1 MNYIKKVFKNLSIIV
16 LAKNEYETLVEIL
29 PEIKKYADDV
39 ILVDGHSND
48 KTKELCDELE
58 INFYLDNK
66 LGKGDAQRVGV
77 SKAKNKFIIFV
88 DGDGAHELND
98 IKKIYEKLELN
109 DGLVVCSRQTGGS
122 YDLNLNSKFSSV
134 VRVAGVVFLVVLF
147 NKLFK
152 TNLTDVLYSY
162 KGISKSNFEKIKT
175 SQNGFTIE
183 IDILIQSIKKGLIIT
198 EIPSRENARK
208 YGISKLPTIEGLYF
222 IYYILKKSL
231 FS

>member
-1 MNYIKKVFKNLSIIV
+1 MNYIKKMFKNLSIIV

-58 INFYLDNK
+58 INFCLDNK

-88 DGDGAHELND
+88 DGDGAHELED
-98 IKKIYEKLELN
+98 IKKIHEKLELD

-122 YDLNLNSKFSSV
+122 YDLDLNSKFTSA
-134 VRVAGVVFLVVLF
+134 VRAAGVIFLVILF

-152 TNLTDVLYSY
+152 ANLTDILYSF

-175 SQNGFTIE
+175 SQNGFSIE
-183 IDILIQSIKKGLIIT
+183 IDILISSIKKGLIIT

-222 IYYILKKSL
+222 IYYILKKYL
-231 FS
+231 FR

>member
-1 MNYIKKVFKNLSIIV
+1 M
-16 LAKNEYETLVEIL
+16 
-29 PEIKKYADDV
+29 

-58 INFYLDNK
+58 INFCLDNK

-88 DGDGAHELND
+88 DGDGAHELGD

-183 IDILIQSIKKGLIIT
+183 IDILVQSIKKGLIIT

-222 IYYILKKSL
+222 IYFILKKSL
-231 FS
+231 FN

>member
-1 MNYIKKVFKNLSIIV
+1 MFKNLSIIV

-58 INFYLDNK
+58 INFCLDNK

-88 DGDGAHELND
+88 DGDGAHELGD

>member
-1 MNYIKKVFKNLSIIV
+1 MFKNLSIIV

-88 DGDGAHELND
+88 DGDGAHELKD
-98 IKKIYEKLELN
+98 IKKIYEKLELK

-222 IYYILKKSL
+222 IYFILKKSL
-231 FS
+231 FN

>member
-1 MNYIKKVFKNLSIIV
+1 MFKNLSIIV

-58 INFYLDNK
+58 INFCLDNK

-88 DGDGAHELND
+88 DGDGAHELGD

-222 IYYILKKSL
+222 IYFILKKSL
-231 FS
+231 FN

>member
-1 MNYIKKVFKNLSIIV
+1 MFKNLSIIV

-88 DGDGAHELND
+88 DGDGAHELSD

-183 IDILIQSIKKGLIIT
+183 IDILVQSIKKGLIIT

-222 IYYILKKSL
+222 IYFILKKSL
-231 FS
+231 FN

>member
-1 MNYIKKVFKNLSIIV
+1 MFKNLSIIV

-58 INFYLDNK
+58 INFCLDNK

-88 DGDGAHELND
+88 DGDGAHELGD

-183 IDILIQSIKKGLIIT
+183 IDILVQSIKKGLIIT

-222 IYYILKKSL
+222 IYFILKKSL
-231 FS
+231 FN

>member
-1 MNYIKKVFKNLSIIV
+1 M
-16 LAKNEYETLVEIL
+16 
-29 PEIKKYADDV
+29 
-39 ILVDGHSND
+39 
-48 KTKELCDELE
+48 
-58 INFYLDNK
+58 
-66 LGKGDAQRVGV
+66 
-77 SKAKNKFIIFV
+77 
-88 DGDGAHELND
+88 
-98 IKKIYEKLELN
+98 
-109 DGLVVCSRQTGGS
+109 CSRQTGGS

-183 IDILIQSIKKGLIIT
+183 IDILVQSIKKGLIIT

-222 IYYILKKSL
+222 IYYILKKSI

>member
-1 MNYIKKVFKNLSIIV
+1 MFKNLSIIV

-58 INFYLDNK
+58 INFCLDNK

-88 DGDGAHELND
+88 DGDGAHELED
-98 IKKIYEKLELN
+98 IKKIHEKLELD

-122 YDLNLNSKFSSV
+122 YDLDLNSKFTSA
-134 VRVAGVVFLVVLF
+134 VRAAGVIFLVILF

-152 TNLTDVLYSY
+152 ANLTDILYSF

>member
-1 MNYIKKVFKNLSIIV
+1 MFKNLSIIV

-48 KTKELCDELE
+48 KTKELCDELK

-88 DGDGAHELND
+88 DGDGAHELKD
-98 IKKIYEKLELN
+98 IKKIYEKLELK

-222 IYYILKKSL
+222 IYFILKKSL
-231 FS
+231 FN

>member
-1 MNYIKKVFKNLSIIV
+1 MFKNLSIIV

-88 DGDGAHELND
+88 DGDGAHELED
-98 IKKIYEKLELN
+98 IKKIHEKLELD
-109 DGLVVCSRQTGGS
+109 DGLVLCSRQTGGS
-122 YDLNLNSKFSSV
+122 YDLDLNSKFTSA
-134 VRVAGVVFLVVLF
+134 VRAAGVIFLVILF

-152 TNLTDVLYSY
+152 TNLTDILYSFR
-162 KGISKSNFEKIKT
+162 GISKSNFEKIKT
-175 SQNGFTIE
+175 SQNGFSIE
-183 IDILIQSIKKGLIIT
+183 IDILISSIKKGLIIT

>member
-1 MNYIKKVFKNLSIIV
+1 MFKNLSIIV

-58 INFYLDNK
+58 INFCLDNK

-88 DGDGAHELND
+88 DGDGAHELKD
-98 IKKIYEKLELN
+98 IKKIYEKLELK

-222 IYYILKKSL
+222 IYFILKKSL
-231 FS
+231 FN